1 MEDDEEYLISYAN
14 LKSRLF
20 DHQKKFVNSIEIEKF
35 YKKPFYGIPQLLPKN
50 IRYFDYSKAIFFK
63 INKKKFSKK
72 IFNTDNLNYIG
83 NKKIFRYGNEFAS
96 NVFLKKKYEKR
107 LNWYKK
113 NIEEVRRSIKNL
125 NKSKKKICA
134 MQIRNA
140 PHFGHEAVF
149 RFILKKFDYL
159 VLNPIF
165 GIKKKKDFSDLFIKK
180 ALNFMQKKYTNI
192 KFFPI
197 YSNFYYGGPR
207 EALHHLII
215 RKNLGFQ
222 CFYIGRDHAGA
233 ENLYNNLSAIKVAK
247 KYKNK
252 FSIKILTSKG
262 GYYCKI
268 CDKYLIKDSCRHKK
282 LTNVSGTEFRK
293 CLNRKFL
300 YVHADKKLQEI
311 LSNIND

>member
-50 IRYFDYSKAIFFK
+50 IRYFDYWKAIFFK

-165 GIKKKKDFSDLFIKK
+165 GIKKKK
-180 ALNFMQKKYTNI
+180 
-192 KFFPI
+192 
-197 YSNFYYGGPR
+197 
-207 EALHHLII
+207 
-215 RKNLGFQ
+215 
-222 CFYIGRDHAGA
+222 
-233 ENLYNNLSAIKVAK
+233 
-247 KYKNK
+247 
-252 FSIKILTSKG
+252 ILV
-262 GYYCKI
+262 I
-268 CDKYLIKDSCRHKK
+268 CLLKK
-282 LTNVSGTEFRK
+282 L
-293 CLNRKFL
+293 
-300 YVHADKKLQEI
+300 
-311 LSNIND
+311 